1 MRGSISPLVFHCS
14 LGRIAHPAL
23 LCTPLSSSC
32 SHVHIERQ
40 WAISVPSAWFLL
52 LFPPHQKLSSVNQCR
67 RCLCPLSWRFSRAY
81 LASFPFHRPNQM
93 ISGTTLLVSTMP
105 WKCIC
110 QHNTSKSGPSA
121 SPWIECFLLDPPFV
135 VKVPQS
141 PYMSHSVLWDSF
153 FLPLH
158 HRPEPHLSVL
168 PFQYCSS
175 PSFLPIFTI
184 QVPAQT
190 SRVWTFAIAFFGL
203 ISLSCFSP
211 AKSEVSVS
219 PAKSE
224 VSVMPCPC
232 LLNGFTPPQIFSLI
246 PHRLLNQIQTL
257 QRVLLEKRTKQLQQ
271 SPNINIYFKRRGN
284 AFSRELF

>member
-1 MRGSISPLVFHCS
+1 MPL
-14 LGRIAHPAL
+14 
-23 LCTPLSSSC
+23 
-32 SHVHIERQ
+32 
-40 WAISVPSAWFLL
+40 
-52 LFPPHQKLSSVNQCR
+52 
-67 RCLCPLSWRFSRAY
+67 PLSWRFSCAY
-81 LASFPFHRPNQM
+81 WASFPFHRPNQM
-93 ISGTTLLVSTMP
+93 TSGTTPLVSTMP

-135 VKVPQS
+135 VKVPQFPQS
-141 PYMSHSVLWDSF
+141 PYMSHGVLWDSF

-211 AKSEVSVS
+211 AKSEVSI
-219 PAKSE
+219 
-224 VSVMPCPC
+224 MPCPC
-232 LLNGFTPPQIFSLI
+232 LLNGFLGWSSHLLKYFHSFLTGCWIKSRLFSVCYWKKEQSNYNKAQI
-246 PHRLLNQIQTL
+246 
-257 QRVLLEKRTKQLQQ
+257 
-271 SPNINIYFKRRGN
+271 
-284 AFSRELF
+284 